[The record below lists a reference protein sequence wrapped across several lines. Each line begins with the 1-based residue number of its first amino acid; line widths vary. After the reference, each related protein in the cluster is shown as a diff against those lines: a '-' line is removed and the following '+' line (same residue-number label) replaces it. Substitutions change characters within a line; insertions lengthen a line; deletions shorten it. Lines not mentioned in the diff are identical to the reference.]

1 MRSGCAAL
9 ACMAVALA
17 CPTSAEAAWRIALF
31 DFELVNTS
39 LEPTRPDEAAR
50 LAMISALS
58 RDEFAKRLEFE
69 VLDIAP
75 LAEAIEEAGY
85 LRGCNGCELRLAR
98 RIGAEFAGLGWVQ
111 KVSNL
116 ILNIN
121 FQVREVTTGRLITA
135 GTVDIRGNTDEA
147 WRRGVRYLLERKI
160 LPN

>member
-1 MRSGCAAL
+1 LAAI
-9 ACMAVALA
+9 ACWVVVLA
-17 CPTSAEAAWRIALF
+17 CPMPAEAAWRIALF
-31 DFELVNTS
+31 DFELINTS
-39 LEPTRPDEAAR
+39 LEPTRPDEVAR

-58 RDEFAKRLEFE
+58 RDEFAQRQEFE

-121 FQVREVTTGRLITA
+121 LQVREVTTGRLITA

-160 LPN
+160 LPD